1 MTTAPDH
8 AIIAGSAPR
17 WHAAVL
23 LLVLLAVVVAGF
35 AFRGVTA
42 PRDAAAP
49 EDVFSAERA
58 AASVAPVVAV
68 PRPMGSVENDS
79 AHEELAAQL
88 SALGFEIETQ
98 EGIGTRVLDGEASA
112 GYVRNLVAT
121 RPGTDPTGT
130 VVLASHI
137 DSVPGAPGA
146 ADAGVGLAV
155 ILETARALGP
165 ETLRNDLVILLV
177 DGEERGLLGSD
188 AYLAGPGQELTAPVV
203 VLNHEARGI
212 SGRPLVTRA
221 SGPMHAVIGSSP
233 SPEFE
238 SFTDALFGIIPNYTD
253 FSSYRDAGWW
263 GMDMAIIDEAWAYH
277 SAQDDAAHL
286 DDGTLQHYGELT
298 LALTRDLGDRDL
310 GALQDRADEHP
321 VQTTAPWGVVQV
333 PPLVMTVLGLLAPL
347 AVLAAMLVRRRR
359 MEVTLPGAVVGAVV
373 GLLVLVGGVLAA
385 FQLWSATAAATPE
398 MLSQS
403 MGEPV
408 RAELFLLAEMLAAAA
423 VVTAG
428 WVVARLLI
436 SRAAV
441 LLGAALVVTTLLAV
455 LGVYSPTLGSSMI
468 LPATIAAL
476 GTLLAALLPPVPGLV
491 VRVLAV
497 LPTGWMLGTQLSA
510 LAEFGIASAAGG
522 LAGTALIG
530 LGAAGP
536 LLLGSFHGRSGDLPA
551 GRADGRLSG
560 SAADHRGRAHSAPG
574 ARPARRPHRLLLPVL
589 PAVLALGLAIGGTAW
604 TLASPEPTQERLVA
618 HVDGGTG
625 ETTWEVSGSTDW
637 GRALDGASATS
648 DLAVPAVSVQG
659 SAEGPQEISIE
670 APRDASALTLEASG
684 GLLTAVAVDGVA
696 VESAEG
702 LERVTVHGVRAGQA
716 VRMTV
721 TVPAGAELMLRET
734 SFDPTL
740 ATGWVAPG
748 DDVSLVQPR
757 MEVSI
762 AVPR

>member
-1 MTTAPDH
+1 MTTPQDDGTVPAP
-8 AIIAGSAPR
+8 SPR

-23 LLVLLAVVVAGF
+23 LLVLLGAVVAGF

-49 EDVFSAERA
+49 EDAFSAERA

-68 PRPMGSVENDS
+68 PRPLGSAENDS
-79 AHEELAAQL
+79 AHQELADQL

-98 EGIGTRVLDGEASA
+98 EGIGTRTGEGEASA

-121 RPGTDPTGT
+121 RPGIDPTGT
-130 VVLASHI
+130 VVLASHL

-165 ETLRNDLVILLV
+165 EALRNDLVILLV

-221 SGPMHAVIGSSP
+221 SGPMHAVIGSAP

-263 GMDMAIIDEAWAYH
+263 GMDMAIIDESWAYH

-286 DDGTLQHYGELT
+286 DAGTLQHYGELT
-298 LALTRDLGDRDL
+298 LALTRDLGGRDL
-310 GALQDRADEHP
+310 AALQARADEHP

-347 AVLAAMLVRRRR
+347 AVLVTLLVRRYRA
-359 MEVTLPGAVVGAVV
+359 EVTLPGAAVGAVV
-373 GLLVLVGGVLAA
+373 GMLALVGGVLAA
-385 FQLWSATAAATPE
+385 YALWKATAAATPE
-398 MLSQS
+398 MLSQT

-408 RAELFLLAEMLAAAA
+408 RAELFLLAEMFAAAA
-423 VVTAG
+423 VVAAG
-428 WVVARLLI
+428 WVVVRLLI
-436 SRAAV
+436 SRTAA
-441 LLGAALVVTTLLAV
+441 LLGAAFIVTALLAV

-468 LPATIAAL
+468 LPAAIAAVGAL
-476 GTLLAALLPPVPGLV
+476 GAALLPPMPALV

-497 LPTGWMLGTQLSA
+497 LPTAWMLGTQLSA

-536 LLLGSFHGRSGDLPA
+536 LLLGSS
-551 GRADGRLSG
+551 RASSLAS
-560 SAADHRGRAHSAPG
+560 SRGRAGDRQRRARVDPG
-574 ARPARRPHRLLLPVL
+574 ARPARRPHRLLIPVL
-589 PAVLALGLAIGGTAW
+589 PAVLAIGLVIGGTAW
-604 TLASPEPTQERLVA
+604 TLAAPEPTQERVIA
-618 HVDGGTG
+618 HVDGASGA
-625 ETTWEVSGSTDW
+625 TTWEVSGSTNW
-637 GRALDGASATS
+637 GRELDGTAATS
-648 DLAVPAVSVQG
+648 DVAAPVVSVQG
-659 SAEGPQEISIE
+659 AAEGPQEISID
-670 APRDASALTLEASG
+670 AQRDASELTLEASD
-684 GLLTAVAVDGVA
+684 GLLTDVAVDGVA
-696 VESAEG
+696 VESDEG
-702 LERVTVHGVRAGQA
+702 LERVMIHGVRAGQT
-716 VRMTV
+716 VRITA
-721 TVPAGAELMLRET
+721 TVPPESQLMLRET
-734 SFDPTL
+734 SYDPTL
-740 ATGWVAPG
+740 AAGWVAPG

-757 MEVSI
+757 MEVSV

>member
-8 AIIAGSAPR
+8 AIIAGPAPR
-17 WHAAVL
+17 RHAAVL
-23 LLVLLAVVVAGF
+23 LLVLLAVAVAGF

-68 PRPMGSVENDS
+68 SRPMGSAENDS

-385 FQLWSATAAATPE
+385 FQLWSATAAATPRC
-398 MLSQS
+398 S
-403 MGEPV
+403 P
-408 RAELFLLAEMLAAAA
+408 RA
-423 VVTAG
+423 
-428 WVVARLLI
+428 WVNLCGPSSSS
-436 SRAAV
+436 SRRC
-441 LLGAALVVTTLLAV
+441 
-455 LGVYSPTLGSSMI
+455 SP
-468 LPATIAAL
+468 
-476 GTLLAALLPPVPGLV
+476 
-491 VRVLAV
+491 
-497 LPTGWMLGTQLSA
+497 
-510 LAEFGIASAAGG
+510 
-522 LAGTALIG
+522 
-530 LGAAGP
+530 
-536 LLLGSFHGRSGDLPA
+536 
-551 GRADGRLSG
+551 
-560 SAADHRGRAHSAPG
+560 
-574 ARPARRPHRLLLPVL
+574 RPR
-589 PAVLALGLAIGGTAW
+589 W
-604 TLASPEPTQERLVA
+604 
-618 HVDGGTG
+618 
-625 ETTWEVSGSTDW
+625 
-637 GRALDGASATS
+637 
-648 DLAVPAVSVQG
+648 
-659 SAEGPQEISIE
+659 
-670 APRDASALTLEASG
+670 
-684 GLLTAVAVDGVA
+684 
-696 VESAEG
+696 
-702 LERVTVHGVRAGQA
+702 
-716 VRMTV
+716 
-721 TVPAGAELMLRET
+721 
-734 SFDPTL
+734 
-740 ATGWVAPG
+740 
-748 DDVSLVQPR
+748 
-757 MEVSI
+757 
-762 AVPR
+762 